1 MKPEDFAVE
10 VITKKSK
17 NSIKQEAGKAKAMNL
32 KPWRDALKVTTN
44 KRKNSIKKET
54 GKANAVYL
62 KPWQDALKQ
71 ARVNLGITGQV
82 FAKKDSEYYNE
93 AKKILGEN
101 I

>member
-1 MKPEDFAVE
+1 
-10 VITKKSK
+10 
-17 NSIKQEAGKAKAMNL
+17 MNL
-32 KPWRDALKVTTN
+32 KPWRHALKVTTN
-44 KRKNSIKKET
+44 KPKNSIKKDT
-54 GKANAVYL
+54 AKGKAVYL

-93 AKKILGEN
+93 AKRILEEN